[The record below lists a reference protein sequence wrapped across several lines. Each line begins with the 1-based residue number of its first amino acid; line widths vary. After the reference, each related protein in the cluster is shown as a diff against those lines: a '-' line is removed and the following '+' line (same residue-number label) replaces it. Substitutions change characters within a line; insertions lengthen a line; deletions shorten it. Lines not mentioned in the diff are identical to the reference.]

1 MFNRRFLI
9 VLSILIAVSIFPVL
23 PLIIRA
29 SGDSGV
35 VTFERID
42 ENGIT
47 TSVHDGDVIPR
58 DTWRLNIIFNE
69 SAGSFKSLKQLNLN
83 DSQGN
88 ATTFWDTY
96 YADHIYSITFF
107 PSKENPVPFLAPRLK
122 RNESYSLTGK
132 FTFELPNGVRQ
143 TIDFHLSM
151 KTSDTPDVNEYFFSA
166 PLNHPLNLGTNTYRF
181 FAVAGLVEMVTLN
194 GQSTDHVQIAVKDA
208 TDGTEIVNQMFSG
221 PVKLSVVLPHSGD
234 YILQVTGVHQ
244 NWKEA
249 QSPIQ
254 FKGTELKLNPLPSI
268 SIQSIKPY
276 QIINQPFSLQI
287 ENDSL
292 ETKHVKVFVDDKL
305 AAEVPTEQLDIV
317 KPAVTISPVRMN
329 DGLHTV
335 TFIAE
340 GASGA
345 NMTRQRTFLVDHAD
359 AFQDVPKTHWVH
371 DQVEMLHALGI
382 IQGRGNGAFQP
393 DETITRE
400 EFAKMLA
407 LASGMKTVS
416 FDTQTF
422 ADVPRSSWSFPY
434 IEQLEATGQIQG
446 ENVQGLHY
454 YYPNRNITRVEAAA
468 IINRNKA
475 LTGSPIKDI
484 FRDFKQI
491 PDWGRDAVTQLW
503 NDHWISGYED
513 GNFYPFRTLTRAE
526 AAKLLANLPTQEK

>member
-9 VLSILIAVSIFPVL
+9 VLSILIAISIFPVL
-23 PLIIRA
+23 PPIVRA
-29 SGDSGV
+29 SGDSGP

-42 ENGIT
+42 ENGIA

-69 SAGSFKSLKQLNLN
+69 SADSFKSLNQLNLK

-88 ATTFWDTY
+88 ATTFWNTY

-107 PSKENPVPFLAPRLK
+107 PSKENPVPFLAPSLK
-122 RNESYSLTGK
+122 RNASYTLTGN
-132 FTFELPNGVRQ
+132 FTFELPNGVQQ
-143 TIDFHLSM
+143 TLDFHLSL
-151 KTSDTPDVNEYFFSA
+151 KTSDTPDVNKYIFSA
-166 PLNHPLNLGTNTYRF
+166 PLNHPLNLGTNMYRL
-181 FAVAGLVEMVTLN
+181 FASAGVVEMMTLN
-194 GQSTDHVQIAVKDA
+194 GQSADQVQIAVKDA
-208 TDGTEIVNQMFSG
+208 IDGTEIVNQKFNG

-254 FKGTELKLNPLPSI
+254 LKGTELKLNPLPSI

-276 QIINQPFSLQI
+276 EIINQPFSLQI
-287 ENDSL
+287 ENVSL
-292 ETKHVKVFVDDKL
+292 ETKHVKVLVDDKL
-305 AAEVPTEQLDIV
+305 ATEVPTEQLGIV
-317 KPAVTISPVRMN
+317 KPAVMISPVLMS
-329 DGLHTV
+329 DGFHTV

-345 NMTRQRTFLVDHAD
+345 KMTRQRTFLVDHAD
-359 AFQDVPKTHWVH
+359 AFKDVPKTHWVH
-371 DQVEMLHALGI
+371 DQAEILHALGI
-382 IQGRGNGAFQP
+382 VQGRGNGSFQP
-393 DETITRE
+393 DETVTRE

-407 LASGMKTVS
+407 LASGMKTGS
-416 FDTQTF
+416 FDSQTF

-434 IEQLEATGQIQG
+434 IEQLAATGQIQG
-446 ENVQGLHY
+446 EDVHGIRY
-454 YYPNRNITRVEAAA
+454 FYPNRNITRVEAAA

-475 LTGSPIKDI
+475 LTGAPIKDI